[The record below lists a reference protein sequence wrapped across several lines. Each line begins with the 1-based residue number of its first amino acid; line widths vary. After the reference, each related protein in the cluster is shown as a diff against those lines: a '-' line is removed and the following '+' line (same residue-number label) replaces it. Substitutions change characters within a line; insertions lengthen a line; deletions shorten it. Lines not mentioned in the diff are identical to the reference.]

1 MKGPTVR
8 FVRFVTT
15 SNGLPGTHGRELQ
28 YTSRFTMDDYYVT
41 WHAATRLRT
50 LLRPWLRARTT
61 QRACSL
67 LLHRPVAPAPSATP
81 AGEDAAAVFES
92 APDACPTPARRCR
105 PDAASTACVGLSMPK
120 QLL

>member
-8 FVRFVTT
+8 RLQTKRAVESETDENCSTLHDDVVGDVTRGTPPLACARSSARGCVR
-15 SNGLPGTHGRELQ
+15 
-28 YTSRFTMDDYYVT
+28 
-41 WHAATRLRT
+41 A
-50 LLRPWLRARTT
+50 TT

-67 LLHRPVAPAPSATP
+67 LCTDQWLPLPHCQPAK
-81 AGEDAAAVFES
+81 AAVFES
-92 APDACPTPARRCR
+92 APDACPTLARRCR